1 MKDKIDYKKSWKKLK
16 ECIKEENRENKILM
30 KLAKKEND
38 FIEGLEKKTDLSY
51 GEWVINEMNSI
62 EETGELM

>member
-30 KLAKKEND
+30 KLARKEYD
-38 FIEGLEKKTDLSY
+38 FIEGLEKKIDLSY
-51 GEWVINEMNSI
+51 GEWIIDEINELERI
-62 EETGELM
+62 GKLL